1 MAIAAGGGP
10 GACGPG
16 LPPPGRDLVR
26 GARRLGSG
34 VLGILA
40 NEKGWDPVPYQ
51 RRQAARLA
59 GDPIYP
65 PDLYLPQ
72 RYVLLDEPPEVSAR
86 EDALA
91 AVLRLLD
98 TAQARFV
105 LVMADFGHGKSFLL
119 RRLAL
124 RLPAAV
130 PSLIPMLVELRGL
143 KLGDPSDLDL
153 DRLLDA
159 HLRRVEEDGVPAGAL
174 RTMLERGRLVLL
186 LDGFDELVQRLT
198 FDEAAEYLRI
208 ILDSVRGAAKVVL
221 TSRIAHFA
229 SDDQW
234 RDVLGQ
240 WAQGHRVSRQLRLE
254 PFDDAQ
260 IENFLRH
267 RFRVRPA
274 AGDVSPSAGS
284 AGTAAVEDSVAAR
297 LGLIRE
303 VPNLA
308 ELSRNP
314 RMLSFIAK
322 LTRAELLA
330 LRADDGTITSARLY
344 RALVRHWLTVEVRR
358 RHPTRG
364 STSGLTVPQLSE
376 VVTAVAIRIW
386 TDADGA
392 AGEIDLAGLT
402 EIVRGAVTDPD
413 GSRVTAEQAAFQVGS
428 GSLLVRGDNDR
439 FSFVHASVPEY
450 LVAARVAEDL
460 GDTGDSPLLGLG
472 AMSSLMVQF
481 LREEVGEPVVAG
493 WVETVRRGGPPA
505 DQAEPAVEAAWGNA
519 AAVAVHLAL
528 PPLPSHVPSPAPSA
542 PSAQPAPSAPP
553 APWASVLPPS
563 TPGGLPASRAA
574 DIQASVWS
582 DEFLTLDEVDALV
595 EAFSDLEQA
604 RLVVL
609 EAGLAKGRQPA
620 VPATLRVFWAE
631 VVADLN
637 AGAVRGGR
645 GRLRTVAARERPGH
659 PPFLRWAQGPPREE
673 PR

>member
-1 MAIAAGGGP
+1 M
-10 GACGPG
+10 
-16 LPPPGRDLVR
+16 L
-26 GARRLGSG
+26 S
-34 VLGILA
+34 ILA
-40 NEKGWDPVPYQ
+40 NEKGWDPVPYL
-51 RRQAARLA
+51 RRQADRLA

-65 PDLYLPQ
+65 PHLYIPQ

-105 LVMADFGHGKSFLL
+105 LIMADFGHGKSFLL

-124 RLPAAV
+124 RLPAAM

-143 KLGDPSDLDL
+143 KLGDPADLDL
-153 DRLLDA
+153 GRLLDA
-159 HLRRVEEDGVPAGAL
+159 HLRRVEEDGVPAGVL
-174 RTMLERGRLVLL
+174 RRMLERGRLVLL

-234 RDVLGQ
+234 RGVLGR

-260 IENFLRH
+260 IEDFLRH
-267 RFRVRPA
+267 RFRARAVD
-274 AGDVSPSAGS
+274 GDGDGSSSAGS
-284 AGTAAVEDSVAAR
+284 ADAGAQEDPVAAR

-322 LTRAELLA
+322 LPRPELLA

-344 RALVRHWLTVEVRR
+344 RALVRYWLTVEVHRR
-358 RHPTRG
+358 RPTRG
-364 STSGLTVPQLSE
+364 STSGLTVSQLSD
-376 VVTAVAIRIW
+376 VVAAVAIRIW
-386 TDADGA
+386 TDVDGA
-392 AGEIDLAGLT
+392 AGAIDLAGLT
-402 EIVRGAVTDPD
+402 EIVRGAVTDPE
-413 GSRVTAEQAAFQVGS
+413 GRRVTAEQAAFQVGS

-460 GDTGDSPLLGLG
+460 DSSGDSPLLSLG
-472 AMSSLMVQF
+472 TMSSLMVQF
-481 LREEVGEPVVAG
+481 LREEVGEPVVAA
-493 WVETVRRGGPPA
+493 WVEMVRRGGPPA
-505 DQAEPAVEAAWGNA
+505 DHADPVAEAAWRNA
-519 AAVAVHLAL
+519 AAVAVHIGL
-528 PPLPSHVPSPAPSA
+528 PPLPSHAPSPASPASPAQRA
-542 PSAQPAPSAPP
+542 P
-553 APWASVLPPS
+553 VLPPFAPS
-563 TPGGLPASRAA
+563 GRTADAQAPA
-574 DIQASVWS
+574 WS
-582 DEFLTLDEVDALV
+582 DECLTRDEADALV

-604 RLVVL
+604 RLVVS
-609 EAGLAKGRQPA
+609 EAGLARGRQPA
-620 VPATLRVFWAE
+620 DPSTLQVFWAK

-637 AGAVRGGR
+637 AGAVRHGR
-645 GRLRTVAARERPGH
+645 GRLRTAAARERPGH
-659 PPFLRWAQGPPREE
+659 PPFLRWAQGPPGAESR
-673 PR
+673 